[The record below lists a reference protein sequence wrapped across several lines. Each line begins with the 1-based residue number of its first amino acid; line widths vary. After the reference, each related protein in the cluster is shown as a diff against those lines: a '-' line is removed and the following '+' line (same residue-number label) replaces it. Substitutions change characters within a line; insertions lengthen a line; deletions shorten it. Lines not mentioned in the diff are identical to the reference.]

1 MKFYKTGLCDTSRD
15 KRRREAIGW
24 GERLSLMIDSE
35 MGNRSIP
42 PVNLDLVSTA
52 HCPQR
57 SGSQISG
64 TRCWAHGPSAG
75 TCLGG

>member
-35 MGNRSIP
+35 MENMVKFYSFFE
-42 PVNLDLVSTA
+42 LV
-52 HCPQR
+52 
-57 SGSQISG
+57 
-64 TRCWAHGPSAG
+64 
-75 TCLGG
+75 